1 MSEVEIY
8 WSRIAAKAGDSRTWH
23 DLNPIEQDCIIRS
36 INLLIQVISGN
47 LKNVTQSRV

>member
-23 DLNPIEQDCIIRS
+23 DLNPIEQQHVLGS
-36 INLLIQVISGN
+36 INALLRVLSGS
-47 LKNVTQSRV
+47 LSHD